1 MSDRKRT
8 RLSPHDRRMQ
18 LLDCAKHIVQEKGL
32 SSLTME
38 GLAVEAG
45 VSNPLVYKYFDTRLA
60 LLQELLVREMTY
72 FYGPVEEQINNATS
86 FDEIAQIVV
95 RANFDEVAK
104 GNILYILR
112 SQADIRE
119 VLQDKEKEGSNRIGK
134 LLVEW
139 VIKKYDISRERA
151 LHAVVFS
158 AGSSQRAAERYG
170 EYGGDKEQMIED
182 TVKFIFGG
190 IDAIAKIER
199 GA

>member
-1 MSDRKRT
+1 
-8 RLSPHDRRMQ
+8 MQ

-45 VSNPLVYKYFDTRLA
+45 VSNPLVYKYFDTRLS

-72 FYGPVEEQINNATS
+72 FYSPIEEQLNNADS
-86 FDEIAQIVV
+86 FDEVAKIVV

-119 VLQDKEKEGSNRIGK
+119 VLSVAEKEGSNRIGQ
-134 LLVEW
+134 LLVDRVVE
-139 VIKKYDISRERA
+139 KYGISRDLA
-151 LHAVVFS
+151 LHAVVFG

-190 IDAIAKIER
+190 IDAVAQAELQV
-199 GA
+199 